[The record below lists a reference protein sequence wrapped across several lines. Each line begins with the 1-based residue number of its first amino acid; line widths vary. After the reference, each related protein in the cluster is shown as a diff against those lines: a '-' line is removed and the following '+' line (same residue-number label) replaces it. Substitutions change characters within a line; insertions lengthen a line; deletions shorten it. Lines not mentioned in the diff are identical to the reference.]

1 MPRINPSNDQSL
13 PLPYL
18 YRNKFDYENTG
29 VRKNLADKIGLRKKF
44 RAVFTRFG
52 KKVNY
57 NGYTDTTLLLTNI
70 IDLETN
76 AQVTDHHWF
85 AFTKGFE
92 KANLKEG
99 ISLEFEARVK
109 QYKKGY
115 VNRKLAINNQQSD
128 YKLSHPTN
136 IKVLAAGE

>member
-1 MPRINPSNDQSL
+1 M
-13 PLPYL
+13 
-18 YRNKFDYENTG
+18 
-29 VRKNLADKIGLRKKF
+29 RKNLADKVGLRKKF

-70 IDLETN
+70 IDLEINT
-76 AQVTDHHWF
+76 QVTDHHWF
-85 AFTKGFE
+85 ALTKGFE
-92 KANLKEG
+92 KAKLKEG
-99 ISLEFEARVK
+99 MTIEFEARVK

-115 VNRKLAINNQQSD
+115 VNPKLAINNQKSD

-136 IKVLAAGE
+136 IKTLAAGE

>member
-1 MPRINPSNDQSL
+1 M
-13 PLPYL
+13 
-18 YRNKFDYENTG
+18 
-29 VRKNLADKIGLRKKF
+29 RKNLVDKVGLRKKF
-44 RAVFTRFG
+44 RAIFTRFG
-52 KKVNY
+52 KKISY

-99 ISLEFEARVK
+99 MIIEFEARVK

-115 VNRKLAINNQQSD
+115 VNRKLAINNQHSD

-136 IKVLAAGE
+136 IQAPAASE